1 MEEIFMDSEDLFL
14 RVGGAFLILLVMFSI
29 VDGLRLI
36 RGRFRWRR

>member
-1 MEEIFMDSEDLFL
+1 MDSEDLFL